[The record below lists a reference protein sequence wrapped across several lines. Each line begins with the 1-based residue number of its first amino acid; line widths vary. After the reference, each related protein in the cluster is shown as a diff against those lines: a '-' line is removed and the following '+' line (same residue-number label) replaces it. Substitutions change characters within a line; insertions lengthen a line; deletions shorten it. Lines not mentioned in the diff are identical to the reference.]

1 MDSFEHLPIYD
12 EKDVYLAADIAR
24 WLALEI
30 GFPKNE
36 AALLSTATS
45 EICMN
50 ALRHAHGGRA
60 EIKRSH
66 NNKGVEVVVCDNGLG
81 ISDLEQ
87 AFQDGFSTFQSLGL
101 GLGAA
106 KRSVDE
112 LHIDNS
118 DSGCC
123 VTLKKFLPIE
133 QGKIETAAVSFPKV
147 GAHVNGD
154 EYLIKSYHG
163 DKLLIA
169 IFDGAGS
176 GEKAAHAA
184 GIAKKHFSENLDL
197 PLTELVQSTHRKLI
211 SKDCERGVELV
222 AVRITDNSIESIIIG
237 NTRIMFPKDQS
248 SRTPCNNAALGQ
260 LCPEELI
267 YNQFEY
273 DRPLSFLL
281 CSDGIRF
288 FEQTFLDN
296 SNLSAKE
303 LATSVF
309 DKFALAEDDAS
320 VIAVKIS
327 KNGDRTT
334 DNST

>member
-1 MDSFEHLPIYD
+1 MDSFENLPIFD

-30 GFPKNE
+30 GFPKTD

-60 EIKRSH
+60 EIKRSD
-66 NNKGVEVVVCDNGLG
+66 NNKGVEIVVSDNGLG
-81 ISDLEQ
+81 IDDLDL
-87 AFQDGFSTFQSLGL
+87 AFKDGFSTFQSLGL

-112 LHIDNS
+112 LHIDNT

-123 VTLKKFLPIE
+123 ITLRKYLPVE
-133 QGKIETAAVSFPKV
+133 QSKIETAVVSFPKV
-147 GAHVNGD
+147 GGHVNGD
-154 EYLIKSYHG
+154 DYLIKSYQG
-163 DKLLIA
+163 DKVLIA

-176 GEKAAHAA
+176 GEKAAKAA
-184 GIAKKHFSENLDL
+184 ATAKRHFTENLAV
-197 PLTELVQSTHRKLI
+197 PLTELIKSTHQKLI
-211 SKDCERGVELV
+211 TEGCERGVELV
-222 AVRITDNSIESIIIG
+222 AVRVTEGLIESIIIG
-237 NTRIMFPKDQS
+237 NTRIIFPKGRFGS
-248 SRTPCNNAALGQ
+248 TPPNNAALGQ
-260 LCPEELI
+260 ACPEEI
-267 YNQFEY
+267 IHNQFEY
-273 DRPLSFLL
+273 ETPVSFLL

-288 FEQTFLDN
+288 FEQSNLDN
-296 SNLSAKE
+296 SSLSAKE

-309 DKFALAEDDAS
+309 DEFALAEDDAS
-320 VIAVKIS
+320 VIAVKIN